1 MVRKTPRVDLTEARK
16 LSQFYFVAIIDR
28 LPQRLPLI
36 GCLLFALVFSYLG
49 GVNGAQAHSS
59 VAAEVFNGEQGTYH
73 LVVRAASS
81 RLVVGNVHLSLLITE
96 TNRENLVTDAVVTL
110 QATSSYGS
118 HSEVVETYHEL
129 ANPAYYEANI
139 PINEVGEWRFRVNVE
154 GPMGV
159 EEFLIPL
166 EFEEP
171 TVPWGSVIALLVI
184 GLLAVPLVVIGVR
197 RKKKVE
203 PNVDSEVT

>member
-16 LSQFYFVAIIDR
+16 LSRFYFVAIIDR

-36 GCLLFALVFSYLG
+36 SCLLFVLVFSYLG

-59 VAAEVFNGEQGTYH
+59 VAAEVFNGEQSTYH

-81 RLVVGNVHLSLLITE
+81 RLIVGNVHLSLLITE
-96 TNRENLVTDAVVTL
+96 ADREHLVTDAVVTL
-110 QATSSYGS
+110 QATSSSGS
-118 HSEVVETYHEL
+118 RSEVVETYHEL

-139 PINEVGEWRFRVNVE
+139 PINEVGEWRFRVNVD

-171 TVPWGSVIALLVI
+171 TIPWESVIALLVI
-184 GLLAVPLVVIGVR
+184 GLLGVPLVVIGIR
-197 RKKKVE
+197 SKKKVE

>member
-16 LSQFYFVAIIDR
+16 RSKFYFVAIIDR
-28 LPQRLPLI
+28 LPQRLSLI
-36 GCLLFALVFSYLG
+36 SCLLFVLLFSYLG
-49 GVNGAQAHSS
+49 GVNGVHAHSYA
-59 VAAEVFNGEQGTYH
+59 AAEVFNGEQGTYH

-96 TNRENLVTDAVVTL
+96 VGRENLVIDAVVTL
-110 QATSSYGS
+110 RATSSSGS
-118 HSEVVETYHEL
+118 RSEVVETYHEL

-139 PINEVGEWRFRVNVE
+139 PINEVGEWRFRVNVD

-171 TVPWGSVIALLVI
+171 TIPWESVIALLVI
-184 GLLAVPLVVIGVR
+184 GLLGVPLVVIGIR
-197 RKKKVE
+197 SKKKVE

>member
-1 MVRKTPRVDLTEARK
+1 MYGFDLEGGLPAPSDYRDMPYMWDQGFFSMDRDK
-16 LSQFYFVAIIDR
+16 LQDS
-28 LPQRLPLI
+28 LK
-36 GCLLFALVFSYLG
+36 FSK
-49 GVNGAQAHSS
+49 
-59 VAAEVFNGEQGTYH
+59 
-73 LVVRAASS
+73 
-81 RLVVGNVHLSLLITE
+81 LVVGNVHLSLLITE